1 MSQSE
6 PLISVVVPV
15 YKVEKYI
22 HECINSVLGQTYKN
36 FELILVDDG
45 SPDTCGEICDDY
57 SRKDTR
63 VRVIHKK
70 NGGLS
75 DARNAGIDI
84 AKGEYITFIDS
95 DDYVHQDYLK
105 VMLRL
110 AEEHHASI
118 VQVDFTNQ
126 ADNLGQGASERISLF
141 NPEEALT
148 DMLRMRKV
156 QVIACAKLYRT
167 DLFKAVRY
175 PYGRLNED
183 NLTTYKLILACRNM
197 VAVSPEKLYYYR
209 VNDTG
214 IMNGSFSAR
223 RYEIL
228 SFAGEMRQYMGAQAS
243 KYDADIEYSEM
254 RIAIRLYN
262 ECIRRKQDAN
272 MKAQQNRV
280 YEMLCAFDISSLQ
293 CGAKYYVLL
302 HLIHWN
308 RNLYDFVV
316 KHI

>member
-1 MSQSE
+1 
-6 PLISVVVPV
+6 
-15 YKVEKYI
+15 
-22 HECINSVLGQTYKN
+22 
-36 FELILVDDG
+36 
-45 SPDTCGEICDDY
+45 
-57 SRKDTR
+57 
-63 VRVIHKK
+63 
-70 NGGLS
+70 
-75 DARNAGIDI
+75 
-84 AKGEYITFIDS
+84 
-95 DDYVHQDYLK
+95 
-105 VMLRL
+105 MLRL

-126 ADNLGQGASERISLF
+126 ADNLGQGVSEKISLF
-141 NPEEALT
+141 NSEKALT

-156 QVIACAKLYRT
+156 QVIAWAKLYRT
-167 DLFKAVRY
+167 DLFKEIRY

-262 ECIRRKQDAN
+262 ECIRRKA
-272 MKAQQNRV
+272 AQNFQQQQSKIFQYLKSSNINLLNCEFKYKLLLFLIKINRT
-280 YEMLCAFDISSLQ
+280 
-293 CGAKYYVLL
+293 
-302 HLIHWN
+302 
-308 RNLYDFVV
+308 LYDIIV
-316 KHI
+316 KHF